1 MGFGNYDE
9 FARVLWLHRT
19 KIQQLQFEWIYKLM
33 AKLTLKH
40 DLIFTDLYKIE
51 GLAKLDKKFCQWL
64 ANIEPQ
70 LYQELMLARAQIP
83 KKLDESKLI
92 ISLGPWLEI
101 FITDLFNVSNEL
113 HELAVKQQ
121 ELAPIST
128 CKRLFVQRK
137 VAKNFTHEE
146 LEGLPSAIE
155 KLQNFGVDI
164 EDELSFARHVMQ
176 WLVNSDSEKLA
187 AARIYTGWALFT
199 EAGKEK
205 HRDSVLFNLP
215 QKIDVDNLLKLE
227 KQEDGK
233 LYAKHTHLRAGFHI
247 QKDQFQPKHALDNSH
262 YCIYCHNQSKDSCA
276 HGLPNKA
283 EGCPLEE
290 HISEMNYLKSQAHPL
305 AALAVAMINNPL
317 LAATGHRICNDC
329 MKSCIYQKQE
339 PVNIPMIESSVL
351 QDILELPW
359 GFEIYSLLTRW
370 NPLNLTGYLPSPL
383 KDHKILVV
391 GQGPAGFTLAYYLLQ
406 QGYSVVGIDG
416 LKIEPLPAELS
427 GVDMNGLRHAFVPI
441 NKLDQLYNSNDPYEA
456 DGFGG
461 VAEYGITV
469 RWNKNYLKIIRLL
482 LERRSNFRLYGGI
495 RFGSN
500 ITYENAK
507 ELGFD
512 HIALAVGAG
521 SPNLPQIP
529 NIMAKGVRTASDFLM
544 SLQLSNVTKIDSVA
558 NLQLRLPAVIIGGG
572 LTAVDTA
579 TEILA
584 YYPLQVEKFYKLANK
599 AGEEFWQSLTEEE
612 RQIAEEFI
620 NHACQLQTC
629 KTDAE
634 KLALLKKWGG
644 VTVAYRGQLTKA
656 PSYRLNHEELNK
668 AFAEGIMM
676 LAEVEPLEILIDE
689 FGSCRALR
697 YKGGELAARAILI
710 AAGTN
715 PNTVLA
721 REFPEILS
729 IDAKT
734 SYFKFHSNFLV
745 NNQLH
750 PAISCFGDAHPK
762 FSGNVVKAMASAKN
776 GYQELSEL
784 LQKNKAVMPVQA
796 AEFFASL
803 NKKLLSF
810 VHAVNRLSSDI
821 VEVIIHSPLA
831 AANFA
836 PGQFYRLQN
845 FRQSSAGLMEGIAL
859 TGSWVDKDKGLVSL
873 IILEMGGSSNL
884 CAKLQEGEPVCLM
897 GPTGTPTLIPHDKTV
912 ILVGG
917 GLGNAVLFSIGKA
930 LRANG
935 CQVIYF
941 AGYKK
946 AQDCY
951 KKEAIEA
958 AADIVIWCCE
968 RDLLIKNRPQDLVF
982 KGNVVQAMLAY
993 TKGEMG
999 EVNIPLSKAE
1009 HLVVIGSDRMMY
1021 AVQKARYAELAQYL
1035 HPKHSMIASINSP
1048 MQCMMKEICGQCLQR
1063 HVDPNTGQESYVYS
1077 CFNQDQ
1083 VSDYVDYKCLHLRLS
1098 QNSLLEKISNL

>member
-1 MGFGNYDE
+1 MGRAHGSIERID
-9 FARVLWLHRT
+9 
-19 KIQQLQFEWIYKLM
+19 KLM
-33 AKLTLKH
+33 AELTLKH
-40 DLIFTDLYKIE
+40 ALIFKDLYQVE

-64 ANIEPQ
+64 AEVEPQ

-83 KKLDESKLI
+83 KKLNESKLI

-101 FITDLFNVSNEL
+101 FVADLFAINGDL
-113 HELAVKQQ
+113 QELASKQQ
-121 ELAPIST
+121 ELAPIFT

-137 VAKNFTHEE
+137 VAKNFAHEE
-146 LEGLPSAIE
+146 LEQLTAAIE
-155 KLQNFGVDI
+155 KLQTCGIDI
-164 EDELSFARHVMQ
+164 EDELSFAKHVMQ
-176 WLVNSDSEKLA
+176 WLANADSEKLNA
-187 AARIYTGWALFT
+187 AKIYTGWALFT
-199 EAGKEK
+199 EDGKKK
-205 HRDSVLFNLP
+205 HKGSALFNLP
-215 QKIDVDNLLKLE
+215 QRINPDNLLNLQKH
-227 KQEDGK
+227 EDGR
-233 LYAKHTHLRAGFHI
+233 LYAEYTHQRTGFHI
-247 QKDQFQPKHALDNSH
+247 QKEQFQPKHALDNAH

-276 HGLPNKA
+276 HGLPNKNS
-283 EGCPLEE
+283 GCPLKE

-305 AALAVAMINNPL
+305 AALAAAMVNNPL

-339 PVNIPMIESSVL
+339 PVNIPMIESSIL

-370 NPLNLTGYLPSPL
+370 NPLNFKEYLPAPP

-406 QGYSVVGIDG
+406 QGYTVVGIDG
-416 LKIEPLPAELS
+416 LKIEPLPSQFS
-427 GVDMNGLRHAFVPI
+427 GIATNGLRQSFLPI
-441 NKLDQLYNSNDPYEA
+441 NSLDQLYNSDEPYEA

-507 ELGFD
+507 ALGFD

-544 SLQLSNVTKIDSVA
+544 SLQLSNITKINSVA
-558 NLQLRLPAVIIGGG
+558 NLQLRLPAIIIGGG

-584 YYPLQVEKFYKLANK
+584 YYPLQVEKFYQLVDK
-599 AGEEFWQSLTEEE
+599 AGKEFWQSLNEEE
-612 RQIAEEFI
+612 QQIAEEFI
-620 NHACQLQTC
+620 NHARQLQTC
-629 KTDAE
+629 KTAAE

-644 VTVAYRGQLTKA
+644 VTVAYRGQLTKS

-676 LAEVEPLEILIDE
+676 LTEVEPLEILVDE
-689 FGSCRALR
+689 VGNCRALR
-697 YKGGELAARAILI
+697 HKDGELAARAILI

-721 REFPEILS
+721 REFPDILS

-734 SYFKFHSNFLV
+734 ASFKFFSNFMLTD
-745 NNQLH
+745 QMH
-750 PAISCFGDAHPK
+750 PAISCFGDAHPQ

-776 GYQELSEL
+776 GYQELCEL
-784 LQKNKAVMPVQA
+784 LQKNKAIMPVQA
-796 AEFFASL
+796 AEFFAGL
-803 NKKLLSF
+803 DKKLLSS
-810 VHAVNRLSSDI
+810 VHKVNRLAPDI
-821 VEVIIHSPLA
+821 IEVVIHSPLA
-831 AANFA
+831 TANFA

-845 FRQSSAGLMEGIAL
+845 FRQSKAGLMEGIAL
-859 TGSWVDKDKGLVSL
+859 TGSWIDEDKGLIGL
-873 IILEMGGSSNL
+873 IILEMGGSSKL

-897 GPTGTPTLIPHDKTV
+897 GPTGALTLIPHNKTV

-930 LRANG
+930 MREND

-968 RDLLIKNRPQDLVF
+968 QELLTKNRPQDLAF

-993 TKGEMG
+993 AKGEIG
-999 EVNIPLSKAE
+999 EASILLSKAE
-1009 HLVVIGSDRMMY
+1009 HLVVIGSDRMMH
-1021 AVQKARYAELAQYL
+1021 AVQQTRYAELSRFL
-1035 HPKHSMIASINSP
+1035 HPKHTMIASINSP

-1063 HVDPNTGQESYVYS
+1063 HVDPDTGQESYVYS

-1083 VSDYVDYKCLHLRLS
+1083 VSDYVDYQCLRLRLS
-1098 QNSLLEKISNL
+1098 QNSLLEKVINISGIA